1 MDLAEFESAAF
12 TFRIE
17 GSAFASAA
25 TSGPLFFTGFDKKRY
40 GLGGIRTRGL
50 YVANVTIYP

>member
-1 MDLAEFESAAF
+1 MDLA
-12 TFRIE
+12 
-17 GSAFASAA
+17 GSEPRAPPFATRGDLPVASSSKSDNGS
-25 TSGPLFFTGFDKKRY
+25 TCSEDIY